1 MNLFDRRKETMPRPE
16 LEQLQLERLQALLV
30 RLKRNVRR
38 CREKLGDLHVA
49 RLADLAALPL
59 TTPEE
64 IAESFPYGMFAL
76 PLREVIRLHST
87 VGPGGKPLV
96 IGHTRNDLTQWG
108 RLVARQLVSSGVTAN
123 DVIQVSLGGSS
134 DAAASGY
141 VLGAELIEASV
152 IAEDPYHVDYQAA
165 MLQNYRPTILITT
178 PSNALDLIRLLAQR
192 HTDPQSLHLRTVL
205 LSRPATPA
213 EREQISVGLFAT
225 VRCNFGL
232 GEVLDPG
239 LCMECAHGRFHV
251 NEDAFLVE
259 SVDGELVLTTLHRE
273 AIPLLR
279 YRTRV
284 RAELSREKCAC
295 GRTSVTLIPG
305 ARLDGRL
312 LINET
317 PIFESQIADI
327 LNRTPVAGLPFR
339 LEIGERQ
346 LTIHVQMTEALLSD
360 TIWAIE
366 KLCRDI
372 QSEFFARLGLD
383 VVLRFTQ
390 SLRVSEEATSNEE

>member
-49 RLADLAALPL
+49 RLADLAALPF

-64 IAESFPYGMFAL
+64 IAGSFPYGMFAL

-87 VGPGGKPLV
+87 VGPGGKPMV

-123 DVIQVSLGGSS
+123 DVVQISLGGGN
-134 DAAASGY
+134 DPGAAGY

-178 PSNALDLIRLLAQR
+178 PTNAQDLMRTIDQR
-192 HTDPQSLHLRTVL
+192 RIDPQSLHLRTVL
-205 LSRPATPA
+205 LSRPVDKET
-213 EREQISVGLFAT
+213 REQLAAGLFTA

-232 GEVLDPG
+232 GEILDPG
-239 LCMECAHGRFHV
+239 LCVECEVGLFHV
-251 NEDAFLVE
+251 HEDQFLAEVC
-259 SVDGELVLTTLHRE
+259 DGELVITTLARE
-273 AIPLLR
+273 AMPLLR

-284 RAELSREKCAC
+284 AAELCHDKCPC
-295 GRTSVTLIPG
+295 GRTGVLLQPGPRLDRRYRVKETMFYEAQVAEVLAQTRAAG
-305 ARLDGRL
+305 ARFQLEASERRL
-312 LINET
+312 V
-317 PIFESQIADI
+317 
-327 LNRTPVAGLPFR
+327 VAI
-339 LEIGERQ
+339 EIS
-346 LTIHVQMTEALLSD
+346 EALFAG
-360 TIWAIE
+360 AISPPQDPRRE
-366 KLCRDI
+366 I
-372 QSEFFARLGLD
+372 ESELLARLG
-383 VVLRFTQ
+383 V
-390 SLRVSEEATSNEE
+390 EAEVRWTEPQPPLTPPAKP